1 MDTPRL
7 IERSVR
13 NYMQGVLH
21 QCYEQRIHYYSM
33 VLNAGVLGLFL
44 GVVIWVLW
52 FRSSKKLTEEERRK
66 NMMRDQQTVLTKI
79 REFQSQ
85 KQRQKEQMSDLMR
98 QYEPVSSSTASAAAA
113 VEADHPTDLIYSMA
127 MQRTG

>member
-1 MDTPRL
+1 METPRL

-66 NMMRDQQTVLTKI
+66 NMMRDQQLVLSKI
-79 REFQSQ
+79 REFQVQ
-85 KQRQKEQMSDLMR
+85 KQHQKEQMSDLMR
-98 QYEPVSSSTASAAAA
+98 QYEPVSAPFTVAASD
-113 VEADHPTDLIYSMA
+113 ADHPTDLIYSMA
-127 MQRTG
+127 MQRVG